1 MRTAEVAPGTVA
13 RVPFPRTGADARQHR
28 PAPVVA
34 TAGSDAAPFLR
45 RVVMIPS
52 ASSRRWSGDV
62 AVPDVAAAGLP
73 IPPVVRTGRI
83 ATIDLARA
91 EARGQVA
98 PETLAAA
105 RGATAHRLG
114 L

>member
-13 RVPFPRTGADARQHR
+13 RVPFPRTGADARQQR
-28 PAPVVA
+28 PASVA
-34 TAGSDAAPFLR
+34 AAGSDDAPFLHC
-45 RVVMIPS
+45 VVMIPS
-52 ASSRRWSGDV
+52 ASNRRWSGDV
-62 AVPDVAAAGLP
+62 AIPDFAAAGPP
-73 IPPVVRTGRI
+73 IPPVVRTPRI

-91 EARGQVA
+91 QAREQVA

-105 RGATAHRLG
+105 RGAIAHRLG